1 MSNTYAEIA
10 QGIYD
15 ELMNY
20 LFEQNEAP
28 QISPVPKP
36 RPQLQEPLIDEKML
50 RDAIQNEFPRFKV
63 QEGGV
68 HGRKDITI

>member
-1 MSNTYAEIA
+1 MSLI
-10 QGIYD
+10 D

-20 LFEQNEAP
+20 LFGHSEAP
-28 QISPVPKP
+28 QMSPVPKP
-36 RPQLQEPLIDEKML
+36 RPQLHEPLIDEKML